1 MIDPDN
7 LAELD
12 ELRSRSLA
20 DLDELAD
27 LQAEAEAYADE
38 LAELVPT
45 LRANYAEALADMRK
59 KNREADVT

>member
-1 MIDPDN
+1 MTDPNN

-27 LQAEAEAYADE
+27 LQAEADAYADE
-38 LAELVPT
+38 LAELVPA
-45 LRANYAEALADMRK
+45 LRANYAEALADIRK